1 MNEVKLVTKASLQ
14 SDYEKRMRE
23 GVIVPSAQM
32 CDVVSPVLMGKH
44 SGRISDESLFS
55 ATMAAQTVG
64 SGKLYAGEKV
74 KKYGS
79 AFDVPRFCESLGK
92 EMSVREMIKAGVFK
106 NATMTSN
113 TLIPDWQSLWDAMRI
128 DISIKKTARETVRQ
142 NFYNIVDMPDS
153 SKIFKATEFYPYGV
167 VFEENNGEGQAVT
180 QGESRAGGYESIEH
194 FIYAA
199 GFTWTLLAELF
210 DKSMDPGKVTD
221 AVMLAYA
228 AKRDDLSVDPIIDY
242 SYSGTQQTAAA
253 TLSGANRQELLY
265 LTLED
270 AIDDLG
276 VRTDPIT
283 GRKLDVTDLRILAS
297 SYDARHIARVVSGL
311 PSVNERAYPGI
322 SDISAV
328 VAYDGEAIQMRAS
341 TVTYAGVTSGTA
353 YLVKPNRYMN
363 VGIKR
368 NLQMESDMTPDVKK
382 LSREERSW
390 YFVEGQQTTGIAS
403 FIQEITLP
411 AW

>member
-228 AKRDDLSVDPIIDY
+228 AKRDDLSIDPILDY
-242 SYSGTQQTAAA
+242 SYTGTQQTAAA